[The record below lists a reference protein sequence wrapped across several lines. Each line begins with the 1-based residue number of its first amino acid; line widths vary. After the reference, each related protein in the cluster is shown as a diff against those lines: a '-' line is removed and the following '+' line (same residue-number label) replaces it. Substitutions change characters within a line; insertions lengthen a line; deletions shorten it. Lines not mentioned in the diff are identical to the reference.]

1 MKIHKP
7 YVCNYKGSGC
17 GERFAYSSELEE
29 HMRIHFINEAKENH

>member
-7 YVCNYKGSGC
+7 YVCNYKGNGC

-29 HMRIHFINEAKENH
+29 HMKMHFTTENEN